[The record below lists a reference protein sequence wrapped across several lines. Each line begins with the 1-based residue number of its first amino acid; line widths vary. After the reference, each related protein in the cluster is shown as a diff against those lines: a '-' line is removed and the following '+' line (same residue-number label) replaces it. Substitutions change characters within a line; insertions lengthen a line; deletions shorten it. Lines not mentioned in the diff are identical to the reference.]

1 MSLFI
6 RMTQTR
12 PGAEKLL
19 ESQML
24 PTLTACDYLD
34 ARPEE
39 DQSFMGEC
47 FRTYLTYGSNMFGT
61 DQDTFLPSAIQR
73 YHQLFMPV
81 LQLVQGMV
89 ATLGPKHTTAAHQ
102 VCHSSIFC
110 RATRLSPVRP
120 LIS

>member
-24 PTLTACDYLD
+24 PTLAACDYLD

-47 FRTYLTYGSNMFGT
+47 FHTYLT
-61 DQDTFLPSAIQR
+61 
-73 YHQLFMPV
+73 
-81 LQLVQGMV
+81 
-89 ATLGPKHTTAAHQ
+89 
-102 VCHSSIFC
+102 
-110 RATRLSPVRP
+110 
-120 LIS
+120 